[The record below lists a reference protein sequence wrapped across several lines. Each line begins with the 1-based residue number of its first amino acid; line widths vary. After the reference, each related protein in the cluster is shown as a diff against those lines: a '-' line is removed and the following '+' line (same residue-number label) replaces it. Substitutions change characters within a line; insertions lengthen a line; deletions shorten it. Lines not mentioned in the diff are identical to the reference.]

1 MGKSQVKPL
10 RNVNISRSAASKV
23 ATALSTPFVQ
33 DGETGDDHKKI
44 SSAIGALGRAK
55 ALTHVLVAIRRFARD
70 ESNEE
75 EEEEEDG
82 DLELLAAVVTRF
94 VLKKNPGIFMG
105 SCVFPPILF

>member
-75 EEEEEDG
+75 EEEEDG

-94 VLKKNPGIFMG
+94 VF
-105 SCVFPPILF
+105 

>member
-33 DGETGDDHKKI
+33 DGETGDHDHKKI

-75 EEEEEDG
+75 EEEDG

-94 VLKKNPGIFMG
+94 VF
-105 SCVFPPILF
+105 